1 MIVTSDRKVQKNDI
15 RKVTKN
21 VINQGLPLIQFSLA
35 VFKMNKQNSRTE
47 NETVEGEKESLGS
60 WLEQLSE

>member
-1 MIVTSDRKVQKNDI
+1 MAVTSDRKAQKNSI
-15 RKVTKN
+15 GKVTKN

-47 NETVEGEKESLGS
+47 N
-60 WLEQLSE
+60 